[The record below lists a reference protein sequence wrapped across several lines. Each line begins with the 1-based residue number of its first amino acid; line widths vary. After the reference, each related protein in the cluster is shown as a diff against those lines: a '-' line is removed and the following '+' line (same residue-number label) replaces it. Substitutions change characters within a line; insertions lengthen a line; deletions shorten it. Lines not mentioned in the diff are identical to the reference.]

1 MNEPV
6 AGQQILIYL
15 FLNSYSKRIILAPPD
30 IKFWKV
36 SSNLVKHF
44 RIQEQNFIQ
53 DYKVF
58 SLHE

>member
-15 FLNSYSKRIILAPPD
+15 FLNSYSKRIILVPPD